1 MSSSSRARGFTLIE
15 LLVVIAIISVLIS
28 LLLPAVQSVRE
39 AARRAQCV
47 NNLKQLG
54 LGMHNYHSIA
64 NSFPSGIINKEGDP
78 VTGCERRIFS
88 GCQNTPWFCLMLP
101 QVEQGPL
108 YNSLN
113 FSLGMEGPLAPL
125 PLGFFANSTV
135 LGTAIGMFQ
144 CPSDRTN
151 QFQINPAYDGGV
163 LSGPIGTKGNYGVSW
178 GNTYWGQDMPATSS
192 PMRDPITGLVPQFQ
206 KSAFGFYQVGFQT
219 ITDGSSNTVLCA
231 EILQGELYDVRGL
244 LWSSIPGGGS
254 FFSRMPPNNPTDYYQ
269 TGRFGDQLNQPIFCV
284 NEPGMDLPC
293 TGGAGAQGAYAGARS
308 RHPGGIN
315 LLLGDGSVRFVKNSI
330 NMPVWL
336 GLNTI
341 CGGEV
346 ISADAWQ

>member
-1 MSSSSRARGFTLIE
+1 MSLSSRARGFTLIE
-15 LLVVIAIISVLIS
+15 LLVVIAIISVLIA
-28 LLLPAVQSVRE
+28 LLLPAVQSARE

-64 NSFPSGIINKEGDP
+64 NSLPSGIINKEGDP
-78 VTGCERRIFS
+78 VSGCQRYIFS
-88 GCQNTPWFCLMLP
+88 GCQNTPWSCLMLP

-113 FSLGMEGPLAPL
+113 FSLGMEGVFQPL

-135 LGTAIGMFQ
+135 FGTVIGMFQ

-151 QFQINPAYDGGV
+151 QFQINPAYAGGV
-163 LSGPIGTKGNYGVSW
+163 LSGPIGTRGNYGVSW

-206 KSAFGFYQVGFQT
+206 KSAFGFYKVGFQT

-231 EILQGELYDVRGL
+231 EVLQGELYDVRGL

-254 FFSRMPPNNPTDYYQ
+254 FFSRMPPNSPTDYYQ
-269 TGRFGDQLNQPIFCV
+269 TGLFGDQLNQPIFCV

-293 TGGAGAQGAYAGARS
+293 TGGAGDQGAYAGARS

-341 CGGEV
+341 GGGEV